1 MSESITEMSSFRGPF
16 AFTDLASLIPL
27 EQESPVDTMF
37 APLKFI
43 RHATSLVTLTSA
55 CFALAQRI
63 DIPLNPGSWISHA
76 EFASTKPSS
85 PSFEVREGFPQGL
98 VQLSEG
104 SIQLRNF
111 DFASGTIDFDMKV
124 TGDGLPGIR
133 FRMQGERGAEN
144 SEEFYLRPSVDC
156 RASDDCVQYAPI
168 INGFMLWN
176 VFPEY
181 QTQAPVYDG
190 WNHFKLVISGR
201 RMNLYV
207 NHFPEPVLKVGKL
220 ESSSSHGTIGLVG
233 PAQFANLTIRAGQ
246 VDGLL
251 SSVAPDRSDNDRSIV
266 HHWELGSSTPFHLG
280 KPPAFSDVPS
290 QAWKPV
296 SSERFGFV
304 NLNRLYSA
312 QEVSPELTWLRFSV
326 WSEKSQT
333 KTMSL
338 GWIGQAW
345 IFVNGS
351 FLTTKKNFYYPEAE
365 RQPPDGRYSL
375 ENGTV
380 QLVLKP
386 GRNIVTFAVYD
397 SIRNTGG
404 DRTRYGWGVGASFRD
419 TAGLR
424 F

>member
-1 MSESITEMSSFRGPF
+1 MFPSLKVIKHVTCLMIVASS
-16 AFTDLASLIPL
+16 SL
-27 EQESPVDTMF
+27 
-37 APLKFI
+37 
-43 RHATSLVTLTSA
+43 
-55 CFALAQRI
+55 ALAQQV
-63 DIPLNPGSWISHA
+63 DIQLNPRSWTSHA
-76 EFASTKPSS
+76 EYASTKPSN

-98 VQLSEG
+98 VKLSEG
-104 SIQLRNF
+104 SIQLKDF
-111 DFASGTIDFDMKV
+111 DFASGTIEFDMKV
-124 TGDGLPGIR
+124 AGDGLPGIR
-133 FRMQGERGAEN
+133 FRMQGDRGAEN
-144 SEEFYLRPSVDC
+144 SEELYLRPSADC
-156 RASDDCVQYAPI
+156 RASNDCVQYAPI

-181 QTQAPVYDG
+181 QTQAPVIDG

-220 ESSSSHGTIGLVG
+220 ESSSSHGSIGLVG
-233 PAQFANLTIRAGQ
+233 PAQFANLTIRPGQ
-246 VDGLL
+246 VDGLSPL
-251 SSVAPDRSDNDRSIV
+251 VAPDRSDNDRSIV
-266 HHWELGSSTPFHLG
+266 HHWELGSSTPFHFG
-280 KPPAFSDVPS
+280 KPPAFSDAPS
-290 QAWKPV
+290 QAWK
-296 SSERFGFV
+296 SIRSERFGFV

-326 WSEKSQT
+326 WSEKRQT
-333 KTMSL
+333 KILSL

-351 FLTTKKNFYYPEAE
+351 FSTTKTNFYYPEAE

-380 QLVLKP
+380 QLALKP